1 MPDTA
6 PTAPPAATARAGLP
20 PLPAPRRP
28 ADASP
33 AQEVEA
39 PAYPLV
45 RYALEHDPDL
55 APR

>member
-1 MPDTA
+1 MPDTT
-6 PTAPPAATARAGLP
+6 PTAPPTATARAGLP
-20 PLPAPRRP
+20 TPRRP
-28 ADASP
+28 ADAAP
-33 AQEVEA
+33 AEEVEA